1 MSEQEDRLIR
11 CFSSVFPMLSAA
23 EIRSSSM
30 DSLAAGGDSLTAIT
44 LVAVVQQEFSVE
56 IDLSD
61 LSELDSFEAFQT
73 YLRQLGLMAE

>member
-23 EIRSSSM
+23 EIRSASR
-30 DSLAAGGDSLTAIT
+30 DSLAACGDSLTAIT
-44 LVAVVQQEFSVE
+44 LVAVIQQEFNVD

-73 YLRQLGLMAE
+73 YLRKLGLMAE